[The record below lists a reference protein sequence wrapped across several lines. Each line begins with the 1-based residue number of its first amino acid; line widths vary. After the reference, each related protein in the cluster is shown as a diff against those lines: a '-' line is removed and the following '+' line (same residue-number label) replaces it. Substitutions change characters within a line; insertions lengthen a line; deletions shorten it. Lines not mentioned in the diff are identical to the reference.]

1 MSWGVI
7 DSPFLITPVAETGA
21 FYLSMSKTKIN
32 KKDDRYF
39 RISSFY
45 VAAFLFAKGL
55 ELVNVDKITDPKRAQ
70 FVFKDSP
77 EREILVK
84 SYNFTKED
92 SPEAMIDAR
101 KFVMAI
107 KMLKDK
113 LYQDKF

>member
-1 MSWGVI
+1 MLIVLFYKPSRRDWG
-7 DSPFLITPVAETGA
+7 FLFP
-21 FYLSMSKTKIN
+21 MSKTKIS

-55 ELVNVDKITDPKRAQ
+55 ELVNVDKITNPKRAQ
-70 FVFKDSP
+70 FVFRDSP
-77 EREILVK
+77 EREILVNG
-84 SYNFTKED
+84 YNFAKED
-92 SPEAMIDAR
+92 SPEAIIDVR

-113 LYQDKF
+113 LYQDQF

>member
-1 MSWGVI
+1 M
-7 DSPFLITPVAETGA
+7 A
-21 FYLSMSKTKIN
+21 KTKTI
-32 KKDDRYF
+32 KQDDRYF

-70 FVFKDSP
+70 FVFRDTP
-77 EREILVK
+77 ERELFLE
-84 SYNFTKED
+84 SYNFSKED
-92 SPEAMIDAR
+92 SSGAMVDAR
-101 KFVMAI
+101 KFVTAI

>member
-1 MSWGVI
+1 VGVI
-7 DSPFLITPVAETGA
+7 DSPFLITPVAETGD
-21 FYLSMSKTKIN
+21 FCLPMNKIKTTKQN
-32 KKDDRYF
+32 DRYF

-70 FVFKDSP
+70 FVFRDSP